1 MLYREKADQAQALLA
16 ETGLDCWLS
25 FARETECRPDP
36 GVELVVGADVVRS
49 SAFLFDRS
57 GARIAILARFDVAN
71 VQASGVFT
79 EVIPFDADF
88 RTPLRDALT
97 RLDPKSI
104 GLNYSRDDPTADG
117 LTYGHLL
124 RLTDALKD
132 TPYPGR
138 FTTAA
143 PLLARL
149 RGRKVPAEVARI
161 REAIRET
168 EDIVGLVGG
177 QIRPGISARAIADVV
192 HAEFRRRDFRPA
204 WPADSCP
211 VVDVGPGA
219 ESGHNR
225 PSDEHRVAP
234 GHAVH
239 IDLGLK
245 KDGYCSDL
253 QRDWYVLKPGES
265 RPPEEVTRA
274 YATIVRAIEAAAA
287 VLRPGAV
294 GHEVDAAARQVVVDA
309 GYPEFRHGVGHGLG
323 RAVHDGG
330 TLLGPKW
337 PVYGTLV
344 EGVVEAG
351 NVFTLELGVQ
361 TSAGHVGLEEDV
373 LVTPTGCEFLSSFPR
388 EIFVVG
394 G

>member
-25 FARETECRPDP
+25 FARETEYRPDP

-71 VQASGVFT
+71 VQESGVFT
-79 EVIPFDADF
+79 EIIPFDGDF
-88 RTPLRDALT
+88 RTPLRDALA
-97 RLDPKSI
+97 RLDPKSV
-104 GLNYSRDDPTADG
+104 GLNYSPDDPTADG

-132 TPYPGR
+132 TPYPAR

-149 RGRKVPAEVARI
+149 RGRKVPAEIARM
-161 REAIRET
+161 RDAIRET
-168 EDIVGLVGG
+168 EQIIGLVGE
-177 QIRPGISARAIADVV
+177 QIRPGLSAVDIANFVQS
-192 HAEFRRRDFRPA
+192 EFRRRNVRPA

-225 PSDEHRVAP
+225 PSDQHRVAP
-234 GHAVH
+234 GHVIH

-253 QRDWYVLKPGES
+253 QRDWYVLKPGEA
-265 RPPEEVTRA
+265 RPPEEVSKA
-274 YATIVRAIEAAAA
+274 YETIVRAIEAAAV
-287 VLRPGAV
+287 VLRPGVV
-294 GHEVDAAARQVVVDA
+294 GHEVDAAARRVVVDA

-361 TSAGHVGLEEDV
+361 TSAGHIGLEEDV
-373 LVTPTGCEFLSSFPR
+373 LVTPTGCEFLSSFPK
-388 EIFVVG
+388 EIFVVEV
-394 G
+394 